1 MIRLLQ
7 LAMLCIAL
15 TAWPGWAM
23 QIFVKTLTGKTIT
36 LDVEGSDTTE
46 NVKAKIL
53 DKEGYPPESYH
64 LLFGEL
70 QLAENRTLSDYNI
83 SKEQTLIIK
92 LRPVYHFKAGT
103 TAGNECHSEHL
114 VESLPEGVALTF
126 FTEDKDGQASCFID
140 EHGVLRSENAEST
153 LHFVLKSTNTKL
165 QSVSLENKGDLP
177 VSIKIASTS
186 QHGFVESDHMLNPGQ
201 NWIALPTRYG
211 WGDEFY
217 LSLET
222 ASKVG
227 LKDIELSFGGQASTP
242 TMLTAI
248 AGKKFHFD
256 LAAWFNQR
264 YPNDGDQ
271 ILEMQ
276 GLPDWLRLTNSQQ
289 VSTIWQPLTKSSTGE
304 IISDQTGGLY
314 ISSYRSGRIFKMSA
328 EGEVSLFAGDFCYND
343 NRGEIA
349 CEPVDGSLKD
359 ARFTDEISSLALDA
373 AGNLFVLDQGVM
385 RRISKDGQVTTIRVP
400 AGEKYYGGRLVAIA
414 ANELLLADNS
424 AVIKKLT
431 VSEDEAAGYSATIEP
446 YVSLGQDKGVNGL
459 VLDQDGNLFAFR
471 HGHPQMGQIFRIAAG
486 TREAKLFAGGI
497 ESGYRDGQA
506 AEALFNNIQAITVD
520 AANNLLVAD
529 MDNQRIRKIT
539 PDGKVSTFAGTG
551 AARSLDG
558 LLAEASFY
566 EPIALAFANDNTLY
580 VADYRSGRLRKITL
594 QLPVGFKAETYLSGL
609 PMQLSDSDELSFEVM
624 SKQVIERISFELQV
638 VDWFS
643 TDPVTVAAAGFPY
656 QYLIKLAD
664 SSDNATVTMLQ
675 GPGWLSLQPQAN
687 GDYLLQG
694 TVPSDLADTTVPVR
708 LQVKNSQGEQAV
720 QEFVLQIKQPLE
732 SVAGSNAKLE
742 LLAGD
747 NRQNIDLNKFV
758 RNKYGDSLQWRL
770 KPGQQIPDWIKIPTT
785 QVDTVVGI
793 AAEPGYDGDDDLAT
807 KARIKAPAEVIFD
820 QQHNI
825 YLADWDN
832 HSVRRIDAVSGI
844 ITTLI
849 GNGDCGYSADDTLAP
864 EAQLCDPV
872 DLAFDKAGNM
882 YIAEKGNHL
891 IRKVDAITN
900 KLSTVAGVYD
910 ESGFNGNNLP
920 ATESYLD
927 DPEGI
932 EFDTQGNLIIADT
945 DNHIIRKLDWQ
956 TGLLTVIAGQAEGEG
971 ADGDGGLAMD
981 AWLNEPSGL
990 AFDQAGDL
998 YVVDRENYRVRK
1010 ISISTGMIN
1019 TVAGSDEEGYSGDG
1033 GPATAASLDEPF
1045 DVAFDSQGNFYIA
1058 DVNNCNVRKVQVL
1071 TGIIS
1076 TVAGVG
1082 QNCGFNADG
1091 LPANQTRFGAIL
1103 DLAIDHQDRLYIA
1116 DADNSVVRR
1125 TPLSAALMLDKTEA
1139 GVYPLCFEVSDAY
1152 GGSVEQCIELVIR
1165 NPNTAP
1171 QISGQ
1176 PAGQI
1181 IAGDNYRFAPVS
1193 SDAEANTLTFSVS
1206 NLPGWASFDAATG
1219 ELSGTPAPELAAD
1232 YTDIRIRVSDGE
1244 FSNELAPFTIQVKAR
1259 TYPVI
1264 FADAEG
1270 QPLTNGNTRHG
1281 QAATAP
1287 TAPAREGYTFMGWDI
1302 DFSKVTTAL
1311 TVKAQYSLNVYAVS
1325 FVDADGKPLVT
1336 QQINHGQAATLPA
1349 APEREGYTFSGWD
1362 VDFSKVTTALTVK
1375 AQYSQNVY
1383 AVSFVDADGKQ
1394 IATQQITH
1402 GQAAIAPAAPA
1413 REGSTFTGWDA
1424 DFSKVTA
1431 ALTVKAQ
1438 YNQLQYQVSVNS
1450 VPGVSI
1456 SPAQQ
1461 NIAHGKSAVFSL
1473 TQTDPALY
1481 LQVRGCGAVL
1491 RQQSIQTTAITADC
1505 VVELQSSAAF
1515 TLKAPAQTGLLTANQ
1530 PVAVTV
1536 SGGSGQFR
1544 WLGGDVVRA
1553 NRQQPLTAVEV
1564 SALVKAVSATEFS
1577 FSAEKTG
1584 RYQLQLQDEQSKQIQ
1599 TLTLDVHPFVAFTAA
1614 SQQVT
1619 AQTDAKI
1626 SIWLSDEAISYP
1638 VAVQF
1643 SAEGVVLNEDK
1654 LLIDIQDER
1663 RRSYQLSGQTGN
1675 NASIKLTG
1683 VSSANAVLGTPASH
1697 QLQTGTVASTAA
1709 LQVSIEQAGLAGYA
1723 VRQEAGLIR
1732 LQAGNSHDKALDYR
1746 WQLGELAAAA
1756 VVEADVVMLDPAK
1769 LQGRYQFKLQATDN
1783 NQTLE
1788 TDVVL
1793 LVVAG
1798 CAHDHCGSELD
1809 QSGLPAAANLFTE
1822 QPGRLPLCPK
1832 VAPDQNGRVSSCTAA
1847 EAGVSY
1853 LEIPA
1858 QYQLTLGQ
1866 QSEKTSWNS
1875 GQFGVALNDG
1885 ALPDQG
1891 YQQLSQLVD
1900 FEVRNLNNQGES
1912 VPVVIPLPQGRQIT
1926 AESVWRKHHNGRWFD
1941 FVQNSRNQLF
1951 SAGKNSEG
1959 RCPLVSDVVWTP
1971 GLTAKHECV
1980 RLIIEDG
1987 GPNDADGKAN
1997 GVIVD
2002 PGVLA
2007 QVVKEDKVYRTSGGS
2022 TGWLALVGLTAL
2034 VLRRRLG
2041 WLLLACGSAHATA
2054 TAGTLDQVYLSAAVG
2069 QMDTDSR
2076 FMLQGQPLR
2085 AEQEQRAAWH
2095 LQAGYQFNPYLALQG
2110 GWLDAG
2116 DLTVRLPQVLQQ
2128 TALAD
2133 VVPLV
2138 SPSGYG
2144 PTLSV
2149 RLSYPVAGPVS
2160 VFGTAGGWYLLQR
2173 QQLFGTSSDSRLLKN
2188 WQQAYSAGVELAL
2201 SAQWSVQL
2209 SYGRYQTSPQY
2220 SNLTA
2225 VGIRLQF

>member
-7 LAMLCIAL
+7 LAMLCFAL

-46 NVKAKIL
+46 NIKAKIQ

-64 LLFGEL
+64 LWFKQQ
-70 QLAENRTLSDYNI
+70 QLADGLTLADLNI
-83 SKEQTLIIK
+83 GK
-92 LRPVYHFKAGT
+92 
-103 TAGNECHSEHL
+103 
-114 VESLPEGVALTF
+114 
-126 FTEDKDGQASCFID
+126 
-140 EHGVLRSENAEST
+140 EST
-153 LHFVLKSTNTKL
+153 LAMQQKTIQTVVGQQFRLDLSAIFPPE
-165 QSVSLENKGDLP
+165 QGISVARAN
-177 VSIKIASTS
+177 I
-186 QHGFVESDHMLNPGQ
+186 
-201 NWIALPTRYG
+201 
-211 WGDEFY
+211 
-217 LSLET
+217 
-222 ASKVG
+222 
-227 LKDIELSFGGQASTP
+227 
-242 TMLTAI
+242 
-248 AGKKFHFD
+248 
-256 LAAWFNQR
+256 
-264 YPNDGDQ
+264 
-271 ILEMQ
+271 
-276 GLPDWLRLTNSQQ
+276 PDWLKLTLTNQ
-289 VSTIWQPLTKSSTGE
+289 VSTVKADFRIPSMGAMA
-304 IISDQTGGLY
+304 SDHQGGVFM
-314 ISSYRSGRIFKMSA
+314 SDYRSGRIFRVSA
-328 EGEVSLFAGDFCYND
+328 DGDIRLFAGDYCYKPEEQPYVECEVVDGPLASARFTQNINGMLVD
-343 NRGEIA
+343 HAGNLLIAEGEKIRIVKNGQVSTIQLSQKLDSIYSLALNQTGELLVTHSFGVIHKLTLQDEGPAGIKAIVQPYAELQGDAREVDRLVSDHNGNLYLYARGEHRIYRITA
-349 CEPVDGSLKD
+349 DDPTKTPQLFVGSEFSGFQDGTGSD
-359 ARFTDEISSLALDA
+359 ARFNSIKS
-373 AGNLFVLDQGVM
+373 
-385 RRISKDGQVTTIRVP
+385 
-400 AGEKYYGGRLVAIA
+400 IA
-414 ANELLLADNS
+414 VD
-424 AVIKKLT
+424 
-431 VSEDEAAGYSATIEP
+431 
-446 YVSLGQDKGVNGL
+446 VN
-459 VLDQDGNLFAFR
+459 
-471 HGHPQMGQIFRIAAG
+471 
-486 TREAKLFAGGI
+486 
-497 ESGYRDGQA
+497 
-506 AEALFNNIQAITVD
+506 
-520 AANNLLVAD
+520 NNLLIAD
-529 MDNQRIRKIT
+529 TDNHRIRQIS
-539 PDGKVSTFAGTG
+539 PDGVVQTFAGNG
-551 AARSLDG
+551 AESSQDG
-558 LLAEASFY
+558 SSTNASFW
-566 EPIALAFANDNTLY
+566 EPMTLAFADDNKLY
-580 VADYRSGRLRKITL
+580 VSDYQSDALRKVSPDAT
-594 QLPVGFKAETYLSGL
+594 AEFYLSGR
-609 PMQLSDSDELSFEVM
+609 PQQAATRNIDFNIEINRQSIYLSFEL
-624 SKQVIERISFELQV
+624 KV

-643 TDPVTVAAAGFPY
+643 SNPVTEAAAGFPY
-656 QYLIKLAD
+656 QYRIKLAD
-664 SSDNATVTMLQ
+664 SSDNAAVTLAQ
-675 GPGWLSLQPQAN
+675 GPSWLKVQQLINAE
-687 GDYLLQG
+687 YLLHG
-694 TVPSDLADTTVPVR
+694 TVPSNLADTTVPIR
-708 LQVKNSQGEQAV
+708 LQAGNSRGEAIQDF
-720 QEFVLQIKQPLE
+720 ELQIKQPPE
-732 SVAGSNAKLE
+732 SVMGDAATLVLE
-742 LLAGD
+742 DGKTTK
-747 NRQNIDLNKFV
+747 QIDLNQFV
-758 RNKYGDSLQWRL
+758 RNKYGDNLQWRL
-770 KPGQQIPDWIKIPTT
+770 KPNQQIPDWIKIPTM
-785 QVDTVVGI
+785 QVDTIVGI
-793 AAEPGYDGDDDLAT
+793 PGEYDYDGDNDLAT
-807 KARIKAPAEVIFD
+807 KARVKVPAEVVFD
-820 QQHNI
+820 QHNNI
-825 YLADWDN
+825 YLADWDTN
-832 HSVRRIDAVSGI
+832 SVRKIDANTGI

-849 GNGDCGYSADDTLAP
+849 GNGESGYSPDGTLAS
-864 EAQLCDPV
+864 EAQLCSPS
-872 DLAFDKAGNM
+872 DLAFDQAGNL
-882 YIAEKGNHL
+882 YIAEYCNHL
-891 IRKVDAITN
+891 IRKIDVVTQQI
-900 KLSTVAGVYD
+900 STVAGIYNPD
-910 ESGFNGNNLP
+910 HEGGFNGDGLP
-920 ATESYLD
+920 AMESRLNEPD
-927 DPEGI
+927 SI
-932 EFDTQGNLIIADT
+932 EFDAEGNLYIADSS
-945 DNHIIRKLDWQ
+945 NHVIRKLEKA
-956 TGLLTVIAGQAEGEG
+956 TGLLKVIAGTPETRGFA
-971 ADGDGGLAMD
+971 GDGGLAVE
-981 AWLNEPSGL
+981 ALLREPSGL
-990 AFDQAGDL
+990 AFDQGGDL
-998 YVVDRENYRVRK
+998 YVTDHRNHRIRK
-1010 ISISTGMIN
+1010 ISLSAGTIE
-1019 TVAGSDEEGYSGDG
+1019 TVAGSDERGFGGDG
-1033 GPATAASLDEPF
+1033 GPATAAELDKPL
-1045 DVAFDSQGNFYIA
+1045 DIAFDQSNNLYIA
-1058 DVNNCNVRKVQVL
+1058 DHNNCSIRKVQTG

-1076 TVAGVG
+1076 TVAGTSGDCGNTQDG
-1082 QNCGFNADG
+1082 QDPAQTKFGLVTEVAVDRFN
-1091 LPANQTRFGAIL
+1091 
-1103 DLAIDHQDRLYIA
+1103 RLYIG
-1116 DADNSVVRR
+1116 DADNAVVRR
-1125 TPLSAALMLDKTEA
+1125 TPLSPVLVLDKTEA

-1152 GGSVEQCIELVIR
+1152 GGRIDQCIELIIR
-1165 NPNTAP
+1165 KSNTAP

-1181 IAGDNYRFAPVS
+1181 IAGDNYRFAPVA
-1193 SDAEANTLTFSVS
+1193 SDAEANTLTFSVH
-1206 NLPGWASFDAATG
+1206 NLPGWASFDTATG
-1219 ELSGTPAPELAAD
+1219 VLTGTPAPELEAE
-1232 YTDIRIRVSDGE
+1232 YRDIRIQVSDGE
-1244 FSNELAPFTIQVKAR
+1244 FSAELAPFSIQVKAR
-1259 TYPVI
+1259 TYPVA
-1264 FADAEG
+1264 FVDAEG
-1270 QPLTNGNTRHG
+1270 RPLTNGDTRHG

-1287 TAPAREGYTFMGWDI
+1287 AAPEREGYTFTGWDI
-1302 DFSKVTTAL
+1302 DFSKVTSAL
-1311 TVKAQYSLNVYAVS
+1311 TVKAQYRLNVYAVS

-1336 QQINHGQAATLPA
+1336 QQINHGQAATMPA
-1349 APEREGYTFSGWD
+1349 GPTREGYTFTGWD
-1362 VDFSKVTTALTVK
+1362 VEFSKVTSALTVK

-1402 GQAAIAPAAPA
+1402 GQAATAPTAPA
-1413 REGSTFTGWDA
+1413 REGYTFTSWDV

-1438 YNQLQYQVSVNS
+1438 YNQLQYQVRVNS

-1461 NIAHGKSAVFSL
+1461 TITHGQSAVFNL
-1473 TQTDPALY
+1473 TQTDPTLY
-1481 LQVRGCGAVL
+1481 LQVSGCGAVL

-1515 TLKAPAQTGLLTANQ
+1515 ALKTPAQTGLLTANQ
-1530 PVAVTV
+1530 PVTVTV

-1553 NRQQPLTAVEV
+1553 NRQLPLTAVEV
-1564 SALVKAVSATEFS
+1564 GTLVKAVSATEFS
-1577 FSAEKTG
+1577 FIAQKTG

-1599 TLTLDVHPFVAFTAA
+1599 TLTLEVHPFVAFTAA

-1675 NASIKLTG
+1675 NASIKLTA
-1683 VSSANAVLGTPASH
+1683 VSSANAVLGTPAVH
-1697 QLQTGTVASTAA
+1697 QLQAGTVASTAA

-1732 LQAGNSHDKALDYR
+1732 LHAGNSHDKALDYR
-1746 WQLGELAAAA
+1746 WQLGELAAVA
-1756 VVEADVVMLDPAK
+1756 VVEADVVTLDPAK

-2007 QVVKEDKVYRTSGGS
+2007 QVVKEDKVYQTSGGS
-2022 TGWLALVGLTAL
+2022 TGWLALVGLMAL
-2034 VLRRRLG
+2034 ALRRRLG
-2041 WLLLACGSAHATA
+2041 WLLLACGCAQAA
-2054 TAGTLDQVYLSAAVG
+2054 AGTLDQVYLSATVG

-2076 FMLQGQPLR
+2076 FTLQGQSLR
-2085 AEQEQRAAWH
+2085 AQQEQRTAWH
-2095 LQAGYQFNPYLALQG
+2095 LQGGYQFNPYLALEG

-2133 VVPLV
+2133 VAPLV

-2144 PTLSV
+2144 PTLAL

-2173 QQLFGTSSDSRLLKN
+2173 QQLFGTASDSKLLKN
-2188 WQQAYSAGVELAL
+2188 WQQAYSAGLEFAL

-2225 VGIRLQF
+2225 VGVRLQF